1 MCEKEN
7 HWRNTSVRTPST
19 WRTGLNAPC
28 IMYHVS
34 CTVHHAWC
42 IIHHSSFIIHHSS
55 RITDHVSCIMY
66 HVSCIMYHVSRITY
80 HVSCIMY
87 HVSRITNNIYYKALV
102 MRHPWEK
109 GEKVESSL
117 DGDGE
122 AADNVLGEKLRTGG
136 DEAVH
141 AGQRARPRLQAH
153 QPRERVAARLRNT
166 AININSKSAQHCCGS
181 VIRCL
186 FDPWIRNPK

>member
-1 MCEKEN
+1 M
-7 HWRNTSVRTPST
+7 
-19 WRTGLNAPC
+19 
-28 IMYHVS
+28 
-34 CTVHHAWC
+34 
-42 IIHHSSFIIHHSS
+42 
-55 RITDHVSCIMY
+55 
-66 HVSCIMYHVSRITY
+66 
-80 HVSCIMY
+80 
-87 HVSRITNNIYYKALV
+87 V

-109 GEKVESSL
+109 GEEVESGL

-166 AININSKSAQHCCGS
+166 AIKINQNLRNSITDPCLVVEAWTIPACGS
-181 VIRCL
+181 TVMTNVSR
-186 FDPWIRNPK
+186 